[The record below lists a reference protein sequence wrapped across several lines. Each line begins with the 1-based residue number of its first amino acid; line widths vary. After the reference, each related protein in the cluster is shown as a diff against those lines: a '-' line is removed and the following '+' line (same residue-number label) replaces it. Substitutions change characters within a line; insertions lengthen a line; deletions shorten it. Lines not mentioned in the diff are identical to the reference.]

1 MKKLIFCVIFALT
14 CSLAFSA
21 TKPCCKKKAG
31 KGAIACKV
39 NQANIEDNKNI
50 KQNLVSNVLDENEN
64 AVKCAGKCNALNE
77 NSSCATDSKKAW
89 WMFWKKNNN
98 ANCPCK
104 QAQINANKAVVAK

>member
-21 TKPCCKKKAG
+21 TKPCCKKKTG

-50 KQNLVSNVLDENEN
+50 KQELVSNFLDENKN
-64 AVKCAGKCNALNE
+64 AIKCNASNE
-77 NSSCATDSKKAW
+77 NNPCATNSKKPW
-89 WMFWKKNNN
+89 WMFWKKKTN
-98 ANCPCK
+98 AGCPCK
-104 QAQINANKAVVAK
+104 QTQINANKDGVAK